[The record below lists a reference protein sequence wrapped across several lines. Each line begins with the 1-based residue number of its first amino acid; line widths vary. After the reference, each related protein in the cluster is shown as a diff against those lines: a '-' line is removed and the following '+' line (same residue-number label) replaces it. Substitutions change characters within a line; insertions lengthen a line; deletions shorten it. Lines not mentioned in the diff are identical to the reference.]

1 MNFLYLKNGLRE
13 IVNNYNIFSIDL
25 WGVVHDGISLNSS
38 AIEVL
43 DNLRK
48 NNKKFIL
55 MTNAPRTRQ
64 SVANFLGEL
73 EILFPK
79 GYEDMLELSLDN
91 LNYKLE
97 NIYKYYNFKKK
108 PLHKKIKEIIVTK
121 INLINKKKNFYK
133 RTFYYLLVPSNYK
146 LMIKQLYKSIDLI
159 WYISGDN
166 STDFNFYTKRFI
178 LFLVYSTVILNFLKN
193 DDLIETEKL
202 LDDNL
207 YKVSKIPKIKEK
219 FKIIKKK
226 FPSLFN
232 ILKYY
237 SY

>member
-1 MNFLYLKNGLRE
+1 MKKK
-13 IVNNYNIFSIDL
+13 NYNTLKKRRLQLLNQSENIVTENGRNKLLFKK
-25 WGVVHDGISLNSS
+25 ISLQ
-38 AIEVL
+38 
-43 DNLRK
+43 
-48 NNKKFIL
+48 KKI
-55 MTNAPRTRQ
+55 N
-64 SVANFLGEL
+64 LGEL

>member
-1 MNFLYLKNGLRE
+1 
-13 IVNNYNIFSIDL
+13 
-25 WGVVHDGISLNSS
+25 
-38 AIEVL
+38 
-43 DNLRK
+43 
-48 NNKKFIL
+48 
-55 MTNAPRTRQ
+55 
-64 SVANFLGEL
+64 
-73 EILFPK
+73 
-79 GYEDMLELSLDN
+79 
-91 LNYKLE
+91 
-97 NIYKYYNFKKK
+97 
-108 PLHKKIKEIIVTK
+108 
-121 INLINKKKNFYK
+121 
-133 RTFYYLLVPSNYK
+133 
-146 LMIKQLYKSIDLI
+146 MIKQLYKSINLI

>member
-1 MNFLYLKNGLRE
+1 
-13 IVNNYNIFSIDL
+13 
-25 WGVVHDGISLNSS
+25 
-38 AIEVL
+38 
-43 DNLRK
+43 
-48 NNKKFIL
+48 
-55 MTNAPRTRQ
+55 
-64 SVANFLGEL
+64 
-73 EILFPK
+73 
-79 GYEDMLELSLDN
+79 
-91 LNYKLE
+91 
-97 NIYKYYNFKKK
+97 
-108 PLHKKIKEIIVTK
+108 
-121 INLINKKKNFYK
+121 
-133 RTFYYLLVPSNYK
+133 
-146 LMIKQLYKSIDLI
+146 MIKQLYKSINLI

-219 FKIIKKK
+219 FKIVKKS

-232 ILKYY
+232 ILKNY

>member
-1 MNFLYLKNGLRE
+1 MTENGWNKLL
-13 IVNNYNIFSIDL
+13 FKK
-25 WGVVHDGISLNSS
+25 ISLQ
-38 AIEVL
+38 
-43 DNLRK
+43 
-48 NNKKFIL
+48 KKIH
-55 MTNAPRTRQ
+55 
-64 SVANFLGEL
+64 LGEL

-97 NIYKYYNFKKK
+97 DIYKYYNFKKK
-108 PLHKKIKEIIVTK
+108 PLHKKIKEIIITK
-121 INLINKKKNFYK
+121 INLINKKKNFYR

-146 LMIKQLYKSIDLI
+146 LMIKQLYKSINLI

-219 FKIIKKK
+219 FKIVKKS

-232 ILKYY
+232 ILKNY

>member
-1 MNFLYLKNGLRE
+1 MKKK
-13 IVNNYNIFSIDL
+13 NYNTLKKRRLQLLNQSENIVTENGWNKLLFKK
-25 WGVVHDGISLNSS
+25 ISLQ
-38 AIEVL
+38 
-43 DNLRK
+43 
-48 NNKKFIL
+48 KKIH
-55 MTNAPRTRQ
+55 
-64 SVANFLGEL
+64 LGEL

-97 NIYKYYNFKKK
+97 DIYKYYNFKKK
-108 PLHKKIKEIIVTK
+108 PLHKKIKEIIITK
-121 INLINKKKNFYK
+121 INLINKKKNFYR

-146 LMIKQLYKSIDLI
+146 LMIKQLYKSINLI

-219 FKIIKKK
+219 FKIVKKS

-232 ILKYY
+232 ILKNY

>member
-1 MNFLYLKNGLRE
+1 MKKK
-13 IVNNYNIFSIDL
+13 NYNTLKKRRLQLLNQSENIVTENGWNKLLFKK
-25 WGVVHDGISLNSS
+25 ISLQ
-38 AIEVL
+38 
-43 DNLRK
+43 
-48 NNKKFIL
+48 KKIH
-55 MTNAPRTRQ
+55 
-64 SVANFLGEL
+64 LGEL

-97 NIYKYYNFKKK
+97 DIYKYYNFKKK
-108 PLHKKIKEIIVTK
+108 PLHKKIKEIIITK
-121 INLINKKKNFYK
+121 INLINKKKNFYR

-219 FKIIKKK
+219 FKIVKKS

-232 ILKYY
+232 ILKALKGE
-237 SY
+237 

>member
-1 MNFLYLKNGLRE
+1 MKKK
-13 IVNNYNIFSIDL
+13 NYNTLKKRRLQLLNQSENIVTENGWNKLLFKK
-25 WGVVHDGISLNSS
+25 ISLQ
-38 AIEVL
+38 
-43 DNLRK
+43 
-48 NNKKFIL
+48 KKIH
-55 MTNAPRTRQ
+55 
-64 SVANFLGEL
+64 LGEL

-97 NIYKYYNFKKK
+97 DIYKYYNFKKK